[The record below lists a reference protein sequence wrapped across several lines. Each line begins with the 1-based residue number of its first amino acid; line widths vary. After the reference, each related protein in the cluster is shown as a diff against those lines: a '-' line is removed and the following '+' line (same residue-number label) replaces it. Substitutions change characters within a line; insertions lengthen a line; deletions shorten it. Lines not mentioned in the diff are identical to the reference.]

1 MARIVSSEPSGEEPT
16 IHAAMIWLG
25 VALALAL
32 ALPVPV
38 AAQPAPGAAP
48 AGVVTTLEGQAL
60 LARAA
65 TPAPVALKFRD
76 PLFPRDR
83 IETRRDTIVRVLLGG
98 KAIVTIRELSVF
110 TIREDPG
117 RARVELSQGKAAVGV
132 AKSLLRPGESVEIH
146 TPNAVAAVRG
156 SEVVAEVS
164 VIGGV
169 PQSTITALEVSA
181 PVTVAP
187 LANPAAAVTL
197 GINQTVSVLGLGT
210 APTITPVRTLTPA
223 QLAEAVRAAQAPK
236 PREQSDRPPEGVAR
250 KVGEERSREAAQLS
264 DAVTG
269 GDASAVTGRAV
280 SPAISAELDATAQT
294 YQRTQDLLDVTSLR
308 LDEIFEATGAL
319 IERAFSSE
327 HLSPGFVIDT
337 QTLALGAGDGIA
349 LGGTDRLAVN
359 PVGGI
364 LHSQVT
370 QTGAA
375 DLASVAPGSDVA
387 IQGSL
392 LFIGFDSLVSTEGS
406 LFSIG
411 SGATFASGFGG
422 SALVAVQFG
431 SLVASG
437 GAVVAI
443 GPGAHATFGRPL
455 LFVDETSAVLAG
467 TNPAAPAHVVDVG
480 PGAQVRL
487 EQALEL
493 LAVSGTLVVTGRV
506 LSLGEGASLTI
517 DTEAGGLTSIAFF
530 PAVTGQPGATA
541 VMGREMVAL
550 EPGAR
555 LTTNQPLVS
564 ILASDVTIGGG
575 AASAAPAD
583 LLAVGRDAVLTI
595 SGTELISIGGGS
607 AGPSAVT
614 VSGNLLSLAERA
626 QVVSASELSLPLL
639 GLDASSVS
647 VGADLVAVGPA
658 AGLHVGPQS
667 VLQVNRST
675 LLVAGSLL
683 TVAPGAQVTLAE
695 TLTLP
700 VLLLVDSAVF
710 TGREMVAFAPDVAV
724 GFARPLLLAFRTSLS
739 AGGSL
744 LALGPR
750 SSLAVPDVTTDALL
764 FVSGGAV
771 SASADAV
778 SLGAGARLDLN
789 RPLVQTA
796 GDAVFETTGGVVTVG
811 PGAVLTS
818 GGASGQFALIEFAG
832 GPAHA
837 VGPAIAVH
845 PGARLL
851 LDRPLLGSFGSDL
864 TFPGGALR
872 VHPGGAV
879 DATANAE
886 FFVGLSGGTH
896 AIGTAP
902 GASVFDLAGLA
913 TAVDP
918 ESGLSL
924 GTDRPVRYPGSLLIG
939 VDTTLTA
946 GRAVRLDT
954 ALLEATAP
962 LLELRRSAATTSSD
976 VLDLSLRSKLSGIG
990 PLVSL
995 DGSTLTV
1002 LAGAL
1007 ANVAGGSFLKVAGD
1021 LLDLRNGSALRLL
1034 NGPVLSVTGNSAVSI
1049 SGGLVAF
1056 NGTGGNSLSIAN
1068 ALCPCTI
1075 LGGLP
1080 VALQNGAT
1088 AANVSIGGNA
1098 IRNPTLGAVSFSS
1111 PNAAAIVVNGPA
1123 SRVTIGGQ

>member
-1 MARIVSSEPSGEEPT
+1 
-16 IHAAMIWLG
+16 MIWRWMA
-25 VALALAL
+25 VALVLA
-32 ALPVPV
+32 APAPV
-38 AAQPAPGAAP
+38 AAQATPAGSP
-48 AGVVTTLEGQAL
+48 AGVVTTLQGQAL

-65 TPAPVALKFRD
+65 TPAPVPLKFRD

-83 IETRRDTIVRVLLGG
+83 IETRQDAIVRVLLGG

-110 TIREDPG
+110 TIREEPG

-132 AKSLLRPGESVEIH
+132 AKSLLRPGESIEIH

-156 SEVVAEVS
+156 SEIVAEVS
-164 VIGGV
+164 VTGGV

-187 LANPAAAVTL
+187 LGDPSAAIVL
-197 GINQTVSVLGLGT
+197 GINQTVTVLGPAT
-210 APTITPVRTLTPA
+210 APTMTPVRALTPA
-223 QLAEAVRAAQAPK
+223 QLAEAVRAMHAPK
-236 PREQSDRPPEGVAR
+236 PREQSDRPPEAVAR
-250 KVGEERSREAAQLS
+250 KVGEERSREASQLS

-269 GDASAVTGRAV
+269 GDTSAVTGHAV
-280 SPAISAELDATAQT
+280 SPVISAELDATEQT

-319 IERAFSSE
+319 INRAFDIDRAT
-327 HLSPGFVIDT
+327 LSPGFVIDT

-370 QTGAA
+370 HTGAA
-375 DLASVAPGSDVA
+375 DFASVAPGSDVG

-392 LFIGFDSLVSTEGS
+392 LFINDSLVSTEGN

-431 SLVASG
+431 SVVASG
-437 GAVVAI
+437 GAIVAV

-487 EQALEL
+487 EQAID
-493 LAVSGTLVVTGRV
+493 AVVVSGTLVVTGRV

-541 VMGREMVAL
+541 VIGREIVAL

-555 LTTNQPLVS
+555 LTTDQPLIS
-564 ILASDVTIGGG
+564 ILASDVTVGGG
-575 AASAAPAD
+575 AGNTSSAD
-583 LLAVGRDAVLTI
+583 LLSVGRDAALTI

-607 AGPSAVT
+607 AGPSSVI
-614 VSGNLLSLAERA
+614 VSGDLLSLGERA
-626 QVVSASELSLPLL
+626 QLVSTSELSLPLL
-639 GLDASSVS
+639 GFDASSVS
-647 VGADLVAVGPA
+647 VGADLVAVGPG
-658 AGLHVGPQS
+658 AGLHVGPQPL
-667 VLQVNRST
+667 LQVNQTS

-683 TVAPGAQVTLAE
+683 TVAAGAQVTLAE

-710 TGREMVAFAPDVAV
+710 TGREMVAFAPDVAI
-724 GFARPLLLAFRTSLS
+724 GFARPLLLAFRTSLNT
-739 AGGSL
+739 GGSL
-744 LALGPR
+744 LALGER

-764 FVSGGAV
+764 FFSSGAV
-771 SASADAV
+771 SAGADVV
-778 SLGAGARLDLN
+778 SLAAGARLELN

-796 GDAVFETTGGVVTVG
+796 GDAMFETTAGVLSVG
-811 PGAVLTS
+811 PGAALTS
-818 GGASGQFALIEFAG
+818 GGASGQFALVEFAG
-832 GPAHA
+832 GPASA
-837 VGPAIAVH
+837 VDPVITVH
-845 PGARLL
+845 PGARLS
-851 LDRPLLGSFGSDL
+851 LDRPLLGSFGGDL

-872 VHPGGAV
+872 VLPGGAV
-879 DATANAE
+879 DATAKAD

-902 GASVFDLAGLA
+902 GASVVDAAGLA
-913 TAVDP
+913 TAPDP
-918 ESGLSL
+918 ESGLTL
-924 GTDRPVRYPGSLLIG
+924 GTDQPVRYPGSLVIG
-939 VDTTLTA
+939 VDTALTA
-946 GRAVRLDT
+946 SHVVRLDT

-962 LLELRRSAATTSSD
+962 LLVLRRSTATTSSD
-976 VLDLSLRSKLSGIG
+976 VLDLSLRAKLSGIG
-990 PLVSL
+990 PLVTL

-1056 NGTGGNSLSIAN
+1056 NGTGGNSLSVAN
-1068 ALCPCTI
+1068 SLCPCTI

-1088 AANVSIGGNA
+1088 PANVSIGPNA
-1098 IRNPTLGAVSFSS
+1098 IRNPTLGSVSFAS
-1111 PNAAAIVVNGPA
+1111 PGAAAIVVNGPG